1 MARKTIY
8 ELFQV
13 SSNPRKND
21 YHCSNYKIY
30 NSSLYMEAECNI
42 EMRLGEDIP
51 ENISDEEFDRLV
63 KEELENIMET
73 LETYGRYPE
82 YGIPKYVMY

>member
-1 MARKTIY
+1 MPKKTIY

-21 YHCSNYKIY
+21 HYYSNYKIY
-30 NSSLYMEAECNI
+30 NSSLYMEAECVVEYN
-42 EMRLGEDIP
+42 LEDDIT
-51 ENISDEEFDRLV
+51 DEEFEKLV
-63 KEELENIMET
+63 EKELKNIMET
-73 LETYGRYPE
+73 LETYGRYPM